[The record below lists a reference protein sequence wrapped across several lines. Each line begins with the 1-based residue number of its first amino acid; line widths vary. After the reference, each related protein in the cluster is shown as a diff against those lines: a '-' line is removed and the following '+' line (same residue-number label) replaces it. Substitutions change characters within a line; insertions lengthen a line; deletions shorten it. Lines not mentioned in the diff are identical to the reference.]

1 MLRKIKVYKG
11 TLTVKSGLHIGC
23 GGETGKIGGC
33 DDPVI
38 RDMMTNMP
46 YIPGSSLKGK
56 LRSSLELNGAARNKE
71 GMCNCGRDE
80 CIVCKIFGSMG
91 VKKNK
96 DSKEQVAEAG
106 QARIIIPDMYVN
118 EEFMKNFTEKGFTPD
133 QLTEVKAE
141 TAIERKPGKAV
152 GGSLRNFERIVKGA
166 VFDVQIILK
175 IFDGDDE
182 TKMVDALKKAV
193 KLTNATG
200 LGAKTSAGSG
210 QVDIQI
216 DWNGSEV

>member
-1 MLRKIKVYKG
+1 MLKKIIVYKG

-38 RDMMTNMP
+38 RDTMTNMP

-56 LRSSLELNGAARNKE
+56 LRSSLELSGAATMNDKV
-71 GMCNCGRDE
+71 CSCGKSS
-80 CIVCKIFGSMG
+80 CIVCTMFGNIN
-91 VKKNK
+91 KN
-96 DSKEQVAEAG
+96 STTG
-106 QARIIIPDMYVN
+106 QSRIIIPDMYIN
-118 EEFMKNFTEKGFTPD
+118 DDYLKAFEEKGFTPD
-133 QLTEVKAE
+133 QLTEVKME
-141 TAIERKPGKAV
+141 TAIERSSCKATT
-152 GGSLRNFERIVKGA
+152 GSLRNFERIIRGA
-166 VFDVQIILK
+166 VFDVKIILK

-182 TKMVDALKKAV
+182 KKMVNALKKGIDIV
-193 KLTNATG
+193 NTTG

-216 DWNGSEV
+216 DWNKPEEA